1 MFLYYSL
8 VQPTPI
14 MMMKHPSPILHLAT
28 TTERFLFHCRYEK
41 NLNEKTIKAYSTDLE
56 QFKNYMTESLN
67 IKDLRKIRPDSLK
80 HYLKSLSEFQPKT
93 IKRKMASVKAML
105 NFVEME
111 DESFYNPMRRLR
123 IQIKVPFLLP
133 DVMNA
138 DEVASLLRELYQE
151 KKLCRRKE
159 DYKYFEILRHIA
171 IVELLFGTGLRVSEL
186 CSLSVTDVD
195 LKSCFVKVYGKGSK
209 ERIVQICQPAILEAL
224 CEYREQFQKLPEK
237 YSKNINF
244 FVNRLNGGI
253 SPQSVRVLVKKLADK
268 AGINKHIT
276 PHTFRHTFATLLLE
290 EGVDIKYIQTILG
303 HSSLSTTQIYTHVS
317 STRQKEILRDYHPR
331 RNLDISF

>member
-1 MFLYYSL
+1 MTE
-8 VQPTPI
+8 PT
-14 MMMKHPSPILHLAT
+14 PSPIPPLSET
-28 TTERFLFHCRYEK
+28 IEQFLFHCRYEK
-41 NLNEKTIKAYSTDLE
+41 NLDGKTINAYATDLKQMKE
-56 QFKNYMTESLN
+56 YMTHTRRIKN
-67 IKDLRKIRPDSLK
+67 IKTVTRGDLKE
-80 HYLKSLSEFQPKT
+80 YLKSLSRFQPRT
-93 IKRKMASVKAML
+93 IKRKISSIKAML
-105 NFVEME
+105 NFIEME

-123 IQIKVPFLLP
+123 IQIKVPSLLP

-138 DEVASLLRELYQE
+138 NEVASLLKELYQE
-151 KKLCRRKE
+151 KKSCRRRD

-195 LKSCFVKVYGKGSK
+195 LINCFVKVYGKGSK
-209 ERIVQICQPAILEAL
+209 ERIVQICQPDILKAL
-224 CEYREQFQKLPEK
+224 SEYREHIQKLPGNF
-237 YSKNINF
+237 SGNSNF
-244 FVNRLNGGI
+244 FVNRLNCRI
-253 SPQSVRVLVKKLADK
+253 SPQSVRALVKKLAEK
-268 AGINKHIT
+268 AGLKKHIT

-331 RNLDISF
+331 RNLNVSL